1 MVKKYSKMK
10 GRPALFSCNCINM
23 TDLFENKLST
33 CPEPLTPFVAMVL
46 PEIPNELSRIWTLNQ
61 I

>member
-1 MVKKYSKMK
+1 MVKKYSKMN
-10 GRPALFSCNCINM
+10 GRPALFSCNCIIM

-33 CPEPLTPFVAMVL
+33 CPEPTTPFIAMVL
-46 PEIPNELSRIWTLNQ
+46 SKIPNEPSRIWTPNQ